1 MWSRGRDE
9 PGRPGHAVTE
19 PTVLERL
26 ARVSARI
33 AATGRNPDEVAI
45 VAVTKGFGV
54 DVCREA
60 LASGLRVL
68 GENRVQEALQKMD
81 AMARGGAEGALAAH
95 WHLIGHLQTNKVKQA
110 AGRFALIQTVD
121 SARLAEAIARHAP
134 GQAVLVEVNIAR
146 EPQKSGVAPDQA
158 LDLIKTV
165 SGLLDLH
172 GLMGMGPSEGD
183 PTPVFNELRLLHDEA
198 EQRAGKG
205 LPVLSMGMSGD
216 FEAALVA
223 GSTMLRLGQA
233 LFGPRAS
240 PGARRALL

>member
-1 MWSRGRDE
+1 
-9 PGRPGHAVTE
+9 VIE

-54 DVCREA
+54 EVCREA
-60 LASGLRVL
+60 LASGLHVL
-68 GENRVQEALQKMD
+68 GENRVQEALPKME
-81 AMARGGAEGALAAH
+81 AVKGAQ

-121 SARLAEAIARHAP
+121 TARLAEAIARQTP

-146 EPQKSGVAPDQA
+146 EPQKTGVPPDEA
-158 LDLIKTV
+158 LQLIKAV
-165 SGLLDLH
+165 SSLLDLQ
-172 GLMGMGPSEGD
+172 GLMGMGPSTGD
-183 PTPVFNELRLLHDEA
+183 PTPAFNELRTLHDEA
-198 EQRAGKG
+198 EQRIGKG

-216 FEAALVA
+216 FEAALAA

-233 LFGPRAS
+233 LFGPRA
-240 PGARRALL
+240 

>member
-1 MWSRGRDE
+1 M
-9 PGRPGHAVTE
+9 TE

-54 DVCREA
+54 EVCREA
-60 LASGLRVL
+60 MAAGLHVL
-68 GENRVQEALQKMD
+68 GENRVQEALPKMD
-81 AMARGGAEGALAAH
+81 AVDGAQ
-95 WHLIGHLQTNKVKQA
+95 WHLIGHLQTNKVKLA

-121 SARLAEAIARHAP
+121 SARLAESIARHAP

-146 EPQKSGVAPDQA
+146 EPQKSGVPPDEA
-158 LDLIKTV
+158 LELVKTV
-165 SGLLDLH
+165 STLLDLQ
-172 GLMGMGPSEGD
+172 GLMGMGPSTGD
-183 PTPVFNELRLLHDEA
+183 PTPAFNALRLLHDEA
-198 EQRAGKG
+198 EQRVGKG

-216 FEAALVA
+216 FEAALAA

-233 LFGPRAS
+233 LFGPRATVTTC
-240 PGARRALL
+240 